1 MMRIPFNTAYEEG
14 TRALNR
20 AATTLTDAQRQLSSG
35 RRINSPSDDPLGT
48 STAITEHSTLTR
60 VDAYTRAADAVSARL
75 VLADTALSDIV
86 TQLTAAQSAALS
98 ARGSSTTLA
107 QRQAVASELLAIRD
121 SILSDI
127 NTQLQGTYLFSG
139 SNVLVAPYAPA
150 GPGLSPYQG
159 DSSTTRIEVN
169 SGRAVEGTFDGGA
182 ILQGGDPQHILD
194 ALTDLATAITAA
206 DANGIANGVAA
217 IERAFDRATLAQS
230 QVGNNLRAVDDV
242 RVQLTAVRT
251 TSVSR
256 LATIEDADL
265 AAVSAQLAQGETA
278 YRAALAALG
287 HSLNLSLLDFMK

>member
-1 MMRIPFNTAYEEG
+1 MRIPFNTAYEEG

-20 AATTLTDAQRQLSSG
+20 AATTLADAQRQLSSG

-107 QRQAVASELLAIRD
+107 QRQAVAGELLAIRD
-121 SILSDI
+121 AIRSDI

-150 GPGLSPYQG
+150 GPYQG
-159 DSSTTRIEVN
+159 DASATRIEVT
-169 SGRAVEGTFDGGA
+169 SGRDVAGTFDGGA
-182 ILQGGDPQHILD
+182 ILQGGDPQHVLD
-194 ALTDLATAITAA
+194 ALTDLAAAITAA
-206 DANGIANGVAA
+206 DANGIADGVAA
-217 IERAFDRATLAQS
+217 IARAFDRTTLAQS
-230 QVGNNLRAVDDV
+230 QVGNDLRAVDDV

-256 LATIEDADL
+256 LSTIEDADL
-265 AAVSAQLAQGETA
+265 AAASAQLAQGETA

-287 HSLNLSLLDFMK
+287 SSLKLSLLDFMT